1 MTSGLVQTTDV
12 IELVTRKEDYIRRFS
27 VVSAG
32 NKPLQISAE
41 VRTAGVT
48 GVPGSDCSVFFNIEY
63 AEGPV
68 FWDTFLYPDTGT
80 TPWRTLSCDVRAR
93 GEVRAIE
100 MHIRFRL
107 PGQLAVRNV
116 RIAEID
122 PWPEDADVVV
132 AVFGDS
138 TDMTCYLATEQRLT
152 RRLELLLRDRFFE
165 NRIDVH
171 GLAEGGEYLQRLI
184 ESGRL
189 KRELQA
195 LPRCDVALLR
205 YGLNDADKRIDPAA
219 FGTQLHT
226 ACDSILKRFP
236 NAQIVLSTTIP
247 AQAQA
252 FDQQILTVATARK
265 LPVLRLDTLL
275 RERSATGEWD
285 WHHQARGRIGRHRS
299 QNPPDN
305 PTGLAGD
312 KHPNAYGAQ
321 LIAEYY
327 FEQLEPIVAGL
338 LEQRAKDS
346 QSL

>member
-1 MTSGLVQTTDV
+1 MTPVLVQTADV
-12 IELVTRKEDYIRRFS
+12 IELVTRKDDYIRRFS
-27 VVSAG
+27 VGSAG
-32 NKPLQISAE
+32 QRPLQISAE
-41 VRTAGVT
+41 VQTAGVT

-63 AEGPV
+63 ADGPV

-100 MHIRFRL
+100 MHIRFRQ

-122 PWPEDADVVV
+122 PWSEDADVVV

-138 TDMTCYLATEQRLT
+138 TDMTCYLPTELRLT
-152 RRLELLLRDRFFE
+152 RRLELLLRDRFPE
-165 NRIDVH
+165 QRIDVH

-184 ESGRL
+184 ASGRL
-189 KRELQA
+189 DRELRA
-195 LPRCDVALLR
+195 LPRCDVAMLR
-205 YGLNDADKRIDPAA
+205 YGLNDADQRIDPAA
-219 FGTQLHT
+219 FGTQLHS
-226 ACDSILKRFP
+226 ACDSIRKYFP
-236 NAQIVLSTTIP
+236 HSQILLSTTIP
-247 AQAQA
+247 TPTRA
-252 FDQQILTVATARK
+252 FDQQTLAVAAARQ
-265 LPVLRLDTLL
+265 LPVLRIDTLL
-275 RERSATGEWD
+275 RERSAAGDWD
-285 WHHQARGRIGRHRS
+285 WHHQARGRIGRRRS

-321 LIAEYY
+321 LIAEAY
-327 FEQLEPIVAGL
+327 FERLEPIVAGL
-338 LEQRAKDS
+338 LEQRTKGI